1 MSANRILHDVTF
13 ADYLTLDGWN
23 YSSLKVVATSLKH
36 YRHALTAPRKDTA
49 AFLLGKAVDELVF
62 TPPGKMPASL
72 AVYPGEKRVGPEW
85 KAFEAANAGKVIVK
99 TNELATA
106 TAMRDAVWTDPDA
119 KYLLSADSGRPQA
132 TMQWTH
138 VPTGA
143 LLKGRADWLVDY
155 GSGGVDLVELKTTRH
170 IEPDAYERDA
180 ENLLYR
186 AQTGMYAAGVEALT
200 GTWPEVYSIVVEN
213 VAPHDVVVYRVPDEI
228 LVDGWRTAEGWVRAV
243 AEATRTG
250 HWPGVNG
257 GAGVREMKRAPWGMV
272 GAEVDMSGI
281 EGEV

>member
-23 YSSLKVVATSLKH
+23 YSSLKVVEKSLKH
-36 YRHALTAPRKDTA
+36 YRYALTAPRKDTA
-49 AFLLGKAVDELVF
+49 AFLLGRATDELVF
-62 TPPGKMPASL
+62 TPPGKAPASL
-72 AVYPGEKRVGPEW
+72 AVYPGARRAGKEW
-85 KAFEAANAGKVIVK
+85 DAFEAANAGHVIVK
-99 TNELATA
+99 ENELATA
-106 TAMRDAVWTDPDA
+106 TAMRDAVWADPDA
-119 KYLLSADSGRPQA
+119 RRLLDRGRAQA
-132 TMQWTH
+132 TLQWTH
-138 VPTGA
+138 APTGA
-143 LLKGRADWLVDY
+143 LLKGRVDWLVLQGDPPAF
-155 GSGGVDLVELKTTRH
+155 VELKSTRH

-213 VAPHDVVVYRVPDEI
+213 IAPHDVVVYRVPDEI

-250 HWPGVNG
+250 RWPGVNG

-281 EGEV
+281 EGGT